1 MQNFETITIRSAR
14 KEDEAELVDLA
25 YRAYYDRFF
34 NDLVTAKAG
43 ASLKVYPELIPNEEK
58 DTGQSRSSFRDY
70 WRKAM
75 QNLNNP
81 EKPFLCF
88 VAEIK
93 TPEGRKIIGFRK
105 GYALPL
111 EDEEYRR
118 YENENKKRALL
129 RKKSEYR
136 GIDVYNDLR
145 EIPLPPK
152 EKIAGSS
159 SLYIDPAYKRCGIG
173 RRLVNR
179 YAREVLKRGFSAM
192 MTSCYIYNDS
202 QKFIRSV
209 GGDYAIRCNI
219 PCNYKKEDGT
229 TDVCNIAGY
238 MLLWSEDSLKK
249 IAYENYESQSPSK
262 SGVMLINEALG
273 KKAASIS
280 L

>member
-14 KEDEAELVDLA
+14 KEDEAELADLA

-58 DTGQSRSSFRDY
+58 
-70 WRKAM
+70 
-75 QNLNNP
+75 NLNNP